1 VSGHDSTVLAPRR
14 AGTDTL
20 CLRLLKQWRKE
31 THHIDAPPETVYFV
45 GDTPESDIRGTND
58 YDEESDQHWYSILV
72 RTGVFKAGT
81 KPKYTP
87 KATVDNVLEAVK
99 HGIER
104 EMKKEIKNERK
115 RRDSLTGVNISP
127 VAEAAT
133 GEEEDPMDKKGAEI
147 KAGEEITAGAG
158 KGITTGSNGVDA
170 TMNGNGVNGK
180 H

>member
-1 VSGHDSTVLAPRR
+1 MLALRCAR
-14 AGTDTL
+14 TDTL

-31 THHIDAPPETVYFV
+31 THGIDAPPETVYFV

-58 YDEESDQHWYSILV
+58 YDQESDQHWYSILV
-72 RTGVFKAGT
+72 RTGVFQAGT

-104 EMKKEIKNERK
+104 ERKKEIKNERK

-127 VAEAAT
+127 VAEAASEEEEE
-133 GEEEDPMDKKGAEI
+133 EEEDPMAQKGAEI
-147 KAGEEITAGAG
+147 KAMVEVSASAE
-158 KGITTGSNGVDA
+158 KGVTDDTHGSNGAV
-170 TMNGNGVNGK
+170 NGNGANGK